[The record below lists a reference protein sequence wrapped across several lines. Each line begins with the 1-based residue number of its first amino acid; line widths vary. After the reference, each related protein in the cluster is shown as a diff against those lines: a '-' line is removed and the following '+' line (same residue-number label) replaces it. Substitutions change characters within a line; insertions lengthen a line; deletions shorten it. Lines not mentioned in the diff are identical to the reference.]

1 MNCGDNNTYTWSD
14 YDTSNQNDP
23 FPAYG
28 IGKDGSDVNSL
39 TEVKFNW
46 STLTSRPLY
55 NIKKDEATGM
65 VTFDYLKDFASTGI
79 SKTIINITDKR
90 PTEYYDMEGRKVKNP
105 IKGHLYITNKGYK
118 MIF

>member
-1 MNCGDNNTYTWSD
+1 
-14 YDTSNQNDP
+14 
-23 FPAYG
+23 
-28 IGKDGSDVNSL
+28 
-39 TEVKFNW
+39 
-46 STLTSRPLY
+46 
-55 NIKKDEATGM
+55 M

-79 SKTIINITDKR
+79 NKTIINITDKR